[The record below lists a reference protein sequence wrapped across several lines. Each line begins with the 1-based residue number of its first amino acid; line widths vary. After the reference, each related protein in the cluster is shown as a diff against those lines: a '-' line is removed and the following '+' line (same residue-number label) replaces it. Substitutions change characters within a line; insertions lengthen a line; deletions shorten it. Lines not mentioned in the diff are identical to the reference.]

1 MKFIAL
7 MKRGSCQ
14 CARGQAH
21 SPRLPKLPLCAGDF
35 GGEEM
40 KEESKGW
47 SASLEKRMTERGERN
62 EGWGMELGLESGDFF
77 CVGRPT

>member
-1 MKFIAL
+1 
-7 MKRGSCQ
+7 
-14 CARGQAH
+14 
-21 SPRLPKLPLCAGDF
+21 
-35 GGEEM
+35 M

>member
-1 MKFIAL
+1 
-7 MKRGSCQ
+7 
-14 CARGQAH
+14 
-21 SPRLPKLPLCAGDF
+21 
-35 GGEEM
+35 M

-77 CVGRPT
+77 VCRTPHVGRGARYTFRGCRFGEGESQALRD